1 MFNAKTRSTRLSG
14 GGAVIR
20 NLVRTGWLLLL
31 ASFSL
36 FIFPAG
42 HSFAQSLL
50 APPDSHLA
58 DLTSKPGFFN
68 EPSIAV
74 NPRDPQQLVAAFQ
87 VPATIEYS
95 LDAGQDW
102 SRASGTAPENY
113 RVSGDVSVAY
123 DGKGHAFLCYIA
135 FDKLGSQDYW
145 ARGATRN
152 GIFVRRS
159 LDGGKSWAKNPST
172 VIAHPTKPGI
182 PFEDKPYIVADD
194 TKGAYAGNLY
204 VGWTQFTLTKS
215 VILFARST
223 DDGQTWSAPIEISS
237 QEGLPRDDNGD
248 VEGFSGAVAPDGT
261 LYAVWA
267 DGDDIAF
274 TFSKDGGKTFAPSAI
289 ILRNAPSYFK
299 VHDVSRANGFPQLA
313 VDPKSGRLFVSWSDY
328 RNGDVDVFVSVSN
341 DRGASWSS
349 AVRVNSDPLHDG
361 SDHFFQW
368 LAVDPIT
375 SDAYVI
381 FYDRRDDTENRK
393 TAVVLA
399 RSADGGQTF
408 QNYAWTDK
416 LFEARD
422 NFIGDYTGIAAFGG
436 RVYGIWAEEAPKKS
450 VAAGG
455 IPKSSASAETHRTIV
470 RVGTADFGEANN

>member
-1 MFNAKTRSTRLSG
+1 MALSSI
-14 GGAVIR
+14 VI
-20 NLVRTGWLLLL
+20 L
-31 ASFSL
+31 
-36 FIFPAG
+36 IFPARP
-42 HSFAQSLL
+42 SFAQLL
-50 APPDSHLA
+50 LSPPGA
-58 DLTSKPGFFN
+58 NVIDLTSKPGFFN
-68 EPSIAV
+68 EPSVAV
-74 NPRDPQQLVAAFQ
+74 NPRNPQQVVVAYQ

-95 LDAGQDW
+95 PDTGQNW

-123 DGKGHAFLCYIA
+123 DDKGHAFLCYIA
-135 FDKLGSQDYW
+135 FDKLGSEDYW

-182 PFEDKPYIVADD
+182 PFEDKPYIFADD
-194 TKGAYAGNLY
+194 SKGPYAGNLY

-215 VILFARST
+215 VILFSRST

-248 VEGFSGAVAPDGT
+248 VEGFSGVVGPDGT

-328 RNGDVDVFVSVSN
+328 RNGDVDVFVSTSS
-341 DRGASWSS
+341 DSGATWSS

-368 LAVDPIT
+368 LAVDPVT
-375 SDAYVI
+375 SDTYVI
-381 FYDRRDDTENRK
+381 FYDRRDDPENRK
-393 TAVVLA
+393 TTVVLA
-399 RSADGGQTF
+399 RSTDGGRTF

-416 LFEARD
+416 PFEAHD
-422 NFIGDYTGIAAFGG
+422 DFIGDYTGIAAFGG
-436 RVYGIWAEEAPKKS
+436 RVYGVWAEEAPKKS

-455 IPKSSASAETHRTIV
+455 IPKSSANAETRRTIV
-470 RVGTADFGEANN
+470 RVGFADFGEANN